1 MKKSVLLLLA
11 LWLCNLTL
19 MAITVSQQ
27 RSSQMALFEAQIG
40 VSTPV
45 VKFTATN
52 KPATVADL
60 KAAIGTE
67 PVASGDAV
75 ELNSLVTMTAAEA
88 PNYHV
93 DWYVNGKKANA
104 VGYSFTQHLRGDTLR
119 EVCRCERYHL
129 YGSEL
134 LLP

>member
-11 LWLCNLTL
+11 LWACHLTL

-40 VSTPV
+40 VSNPV

-60 KAAIGTE
+60 KVSLRMAILSTVSVLSVIRE
-67 PVASGDAV
+67 MRRNTMAQISQTTIVA
-75 ELNSLVTMTAAEA
+75 
-88 PNYHV
+88 
-93 DWYVNGKKANA
+93 
-104 VGYSFTQHLRGDTLR
+104 
-119 EVCRCERYHL
+119 
-129 YGSEL
+129 
-134 LLP
+134 

>member
-11 LWLCNLTL
+11 LWACHLTL

-27 RSSQMALFEAQIG
+27 RSSQMVLFEAQIG

-75 ELNSLVTMTAAEA
+75 ELNSLVTMLCGELQ
-88 PNYHV
+88 V
-93 DWYVNGKKANA
+93 
-104 VGYSFTQHLRGDTLR
+104 HLRGDTLR